1 MSYLEEPHQ
10 AEFWDDEDT
19 APAMV
24 DVHLPPAQLAVFVAG
39 RPAPQGSKDAFRHKH
54 SGKVVV
60 VEKSKA
66 VKPWREDVRQ
76 ALLDDTGHARVRFDG
91 PVHVQLEFV
100 MPRPKSMPKT
110 RATPPHTK
118 KPDADKLARAILDAV
133 TSAGVWVDDSHV
145 VDLHATKRTAELTE
159 QHGCHITIRDAP

>member
-1 MSYLEEPHQ
+1 MTENDAGAAIAIAAL
-10 AEFWDDEDT
+10 D
-19 APAMV
+19 
-24 DVHLPPAQLAVFVAG
+24 LPPAVDLFVAG

-60 VEKSKA
+60 IEKSKA

-76 ALLDDTGHARVRFDG
+76 ALLDEHGNARTCFDG
-91 PVHVQLEFV
+91 PVVVELQFV

-118 KPDADKLARAILDAV
+118 KPDVDKLARALLDAIA
-133 TSAGVWVDDSHV
+133 SAGVLVDDTHV

-159 QHGCHITIRDAP
+159 TAGCHITIRDA